1 MTVSKIHHAPIPVVE
16 AQVLASLLRT
26 LGDPTRL
33 RILTALDTV
42 CVPVT
47 AIVEATGIR
56 QPTVSHHLRILR
68 DRGLVRGE
76 RRGGYVFYCL
86 ATDAVCAALD
96 VLRPLAASS
105 EIGTA
110 PLGEPSIPDS
120 RRQDK

>member
-1 MTVSKIHHAPIPVVE
+1 MTMAVNEARVGEPLPVVE
-16 AQVLASLLRT
+16 AQVLASLLQT

-33 RILTALDTV
+33 RILTALETA

-86 ATDAVCAALD
+86 ANDSADGLRAALE
-96 VLRPLAASS
+96 VLRPLAAR
-105 EIGTA
+105 EVGA
-110 PLGEPSIPDS
+110 
-120 RRQDK
+120 R

>member
-1 MTVSKIHHAPIPVVE
+1 MTVAVSEVGSRAGIAEPMPVVE

-33 RILTALDTV
+33 RILTALETA

-68 DRGLVRGE
+68 DRALVRGE

-86 ATDAVCAALD
+86 ATDGLRAALD
-96 VLRPLAASS
+96 ALRPLAAP
-105 EIGTA
+105 A
-110 PLGEPSIPDS
+110 PLATPV
-120 RRQDK
+120 RRALR

>member
-1 MTVSKIHHAPIPVVE
+1 MTVSEAGVAEPMPVVE
-16 AQVLASLLRT
+16 AQVLASLLQA

-33 RILTALDTV
+33 RILTALETA

-86 ATDAVCAALD
+86 AADGLRAALD
-96 VLRPLAASS
+96 MLRPLA
-105 EIGTA
+105 
-110 PLGEPSIPDS
+110 PLSPP
-120 RRQDK
+120 QTP